1 MVKKI
6 SIIVAIA
13 ENNAIGKENKLLW
26 HISADMKRFKQI
38 TAGHTVIMGKNTFF
52 SLPKRPLA
60 NRRNIVISDDPGDSF
75 PGCEMAYSI
84 REAIVKCEADRE
96 NFVIGGASVYRQFL
110 PHAQKMYITRVHKT
124 FDADTFFPEILP
136 VELEIIEE
144 EKGMNDPQNDFAYSF
159 LKYRRIEPRTK
170 NQEPRIK
177 IKDKR
182 PKSKE

>member
-26 HISADMKRFKQI
+26 HISTDMKRFKQI

-84 REAIVKCEADRE
+84 REAIVKCETDRE

-124 FDADTFFPEILP
+124 FDADTFFPEILSG
-136 VELEIIEE
+136 EWEIIEE
-144 EKGMNDPQNDFAYSF
+144 VKAMDDPQNDFAYSF
-159 LKYRRIEPRTK
+159 VTYKRRKQRIEV
-170 NQEPRIK
+170 
-177 IKDKR
+177 
-182 PKSKE
+182 KE